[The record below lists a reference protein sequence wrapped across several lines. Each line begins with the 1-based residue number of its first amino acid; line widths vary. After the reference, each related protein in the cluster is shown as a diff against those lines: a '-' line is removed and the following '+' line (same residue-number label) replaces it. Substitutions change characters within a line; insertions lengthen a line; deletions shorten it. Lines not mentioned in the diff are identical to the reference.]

1 MNVLVRAHYL
11 PLFSRLGAYD
21 PAVLDRLAY
30 EGRDRA
36 LFEYWGHEAS
46 LLPVSAYPLLRWRM
60 ERAARGL
67 GIYGQIAR
75 FGRRRRAFVEEVL
88 AEVTERGPLAASEL
102 SRRRP
107 RRAARGGA
115 ERGQAGARVALL
127 GRAGDHRDPPE
138 LPAHLRPAR
147 ARAARGRPRR
157 ARCPTEDEAQRALL
171 RTASRALG
179 VATARDLADYFRLNI
194 TEARPRLAELVEA
207 GDLVPARV
215 EGWRAAAY
223 LHPQA
228 PLPAPRAGAR
238 PARAVRPAGVG
249 ARSAP
254 SASSGSTTGSR
265 STRRRRCATHG
276 YYVLPFLLGDRLVAR
291 VDLKADRDAPR
302 PPRAAAHVEP
312 GVAAARV
319 ARPLARELAT
329 MAEWLGLD
337 GVEVGRRGNLG
348 RALRA
353 ASD

>member
-21 PAVLDRLAY
+21 PALLDRLAY
-30 EGRDRA
+30 DGRDRA

-67 GIYGQIAR
+67 GIYGHIAR

-102 SRRRP
+102 SRGGR
-107 RRAARGGA
+107 ARGPWWGRSVGKKA
-115 ERGQAGARVALL
+115 LEWLFWAGQVTTSTRRGFQRIYDLPERA
-127 GRAGDHRDPPE
+127 
-138 LPAHLRPAR
+138 LPAAALAAPVPA
-147 ARAARGRPRR
+147 
-157 ARCPTEDEAQRALL
+157 EDEAQRLLL
-171 RTASRALG
+171 RAASRALG
-179 VATARDLADYFRLNI
+179 VATARDLSDYFRLNI

-207 GDLVPARV
+207 GELVPARV
-215 EGWRAAAY
+215 EGWREAAY

-228 PLPAPRAGAR
+228 PSPRR
-238 PARAVRPAGVG
+238 VQARALLAPFDPLVWERQRTERIFGFHYRISIYTPA
-249 ARSAP
+249 AMR
-254 SASSGSTTGSR
+254 
-265 STRRRRCATHG
+265 THG

-291 VDLKADRDAPR
+291 VDLKADR
-302 PPRAAAHVEP
+302 AARVLRVPASHVEP
-312 GVAAARV
+312 GVPAARV
-319 ARPLARELAT
+319 AWPLARELAT

-337 GVEVGRRGNLG
+337 GVHVGRRGNLG

-353 ASD
+353 ASG